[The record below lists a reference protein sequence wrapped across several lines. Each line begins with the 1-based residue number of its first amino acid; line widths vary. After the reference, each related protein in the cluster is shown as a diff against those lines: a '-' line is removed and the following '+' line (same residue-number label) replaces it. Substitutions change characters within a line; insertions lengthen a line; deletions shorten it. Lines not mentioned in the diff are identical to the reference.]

1 MIRRSLYQTIV
12 RAMSHSK
19 TVLNISISFERKR
32 RRV

>member
-1 MIRRSLYQTIV
+1 MIRRSLYRITV

-19 TVLNISISFERKR
+19 TVLNISISFEKKR